1 MPIDSFESADGEHEV
16 RWVEVAR
23 GFGSLTSYPAALD
36 EAPGSIALV
45 LDGFAFD
52 LHVGDRFV
60 ATGTHDGAAFRD
72 IAVDHGVAV
81 YLTRNVDVRRST
93 PDGARGCGRCRQR
106 RRVTRHGVR
115 RRHARGAVSEP
126 PSR

>member
-1 MPIDSFESADGEHEV
+1 MIPIDSFESADGEREI

-23 GFGSLTSYPAALD
+23 SFGSLTSYPAALD
-36 EAPGSIALV
+36 EAPGSIAVV

-60 ATGTHDGAAFRD
+60 ATGTHDGVGFRD

-81 YLTRNVDVRRST
+81 YLVRNVDVRRST
-93 PDGARGCGRCRQR
+93 PAMLTASAAAGDVVGSHVSAF
-106 RRVTRHGVR
+106 GVDTLEVR
-115 RRHARGAVSEP
+115 
-126 PSR
+126 